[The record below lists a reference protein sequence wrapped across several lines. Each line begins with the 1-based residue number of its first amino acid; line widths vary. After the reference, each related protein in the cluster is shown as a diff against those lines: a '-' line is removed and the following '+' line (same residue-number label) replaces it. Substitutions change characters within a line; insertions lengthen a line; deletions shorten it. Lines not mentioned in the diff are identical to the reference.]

1 MSPFIEEMEEIES
14 ALAPM
19 TKAERVSYIAD
30 RVLDH
35 LWSTTD
41 DYEFMKAMLEK
52 LLEAPEGA
60 HENESD

>member
-1 MSPFIEEMEEIES
+1 MSPSIEEIEL

-19 TKAERVSYIAD
+19 TKAERISYIAD
-30 RVLDH
+30 RVLDN

-41 DYEFMKAMLEK
+41 DYEFVKAMLEK

-60 HENESD
+60 HENESN

>member
-1 MSPFIEEMEEIES
+1 MSPSIEEIEL

-19 TKAERVSYIAD
+19 TRAERISYIAD
-30 RVLDH
+30 RVLDN

-41 DYEFMKAMLEK
+41 DYAFIKAMLEK

-60 HENESD
+60 HENESN